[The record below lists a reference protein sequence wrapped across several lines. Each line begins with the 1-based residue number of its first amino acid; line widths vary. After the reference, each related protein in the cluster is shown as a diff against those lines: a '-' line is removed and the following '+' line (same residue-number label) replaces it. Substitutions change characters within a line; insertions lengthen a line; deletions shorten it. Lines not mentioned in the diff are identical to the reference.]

1 MTALQ
6 HTETTALRQ
15 KYIDLHAHLDG
26 CITPS
31 IAKELAGIQHM
42 ELPCTDERELL
53 SMLSVPDSC
62 KSLNDFLQCFD
73 LPCSLLQTPD
83 SLCLAVKL
91 VLAQM
96 KKDGVIYAELRFA
109 PQLHTRNGMTQ
120 EDAVCAA
127 LRGLEQADIPANLI
141 LCCMRGSGN
150 DVENERTLE
159 LAHKYLVK
167 DHGVTALDLAGAE
180 GLFPTG
186 NYIELFKKASSL
198 HIPFTIH
205 AGEAGTANDV
215 KIAIE
220 MGAARI
226 GHGVRI
232 CQSSEIMELVRDRKI
247 PLEMCPTSNRQ
258 TNAVTDMKHYPL
270 LQFLDFGIKVTVNTD
285 DMAIERTSL
294 PAEFRYLRE
303 QFGLTVDHEKQLL
316 MNAVDAAFAS
326 EETKGWLRNRL

>member
-6 HTETTALRQ
+6 HTETTARRQ

-31 IAKELAGIQHM
+31 IAMELARIQQL
-42 ELPCTDERELL
+42 ELPCRDEGTLL

-109 PQLHTRNGMTQ
+109 PQLHTRNGMSQ
-120 EDAVCAA
+120 ENAVCAA
-127 LRGLEQADIPANLI
+127 LRGLEEADIPANLI
-141 LCCMRGSGN
+141 LCCMRGDGN
-150 DVENERTLE
+150 DIENEQTLE
-159 LAHKYLVK
+159 LAHRYLVK
-167 DHGVTALDLAGAE
+167 DHGVVALDLAGAE

-186 NYIELFKKASSL
+186 NYVGLFKKASSL

-215 KIAIE
+215 KTAIE

-232 CQSSEIMELVRDRKI
+232 CQSREIMELVRDSKI

-303 QFGLTVDHEKQLL
+303 QFGLTGAQEQQLL
-316 MNAVDAAFAS
+316 MNAAGAAFAS
-326 EETKGWLRNRL
+326 EKTKTWLREQI